1 MLWGENYSLT
11 SFINNH
17 LDDLFGAIWIPIFP
31 KICNRGFSE
40 TKTSHLSSNFR
51 FRKVQIT
58 EITTQ
63 KKSVVS
69 WPWSGP
75 QKNQDLYTSHNHGN
89 ESGWNVFWEKKS
101 VFVCSFSWP
110 SPKFLLSFVLDGIL
124 IVHEK
129 NWHQKT
135 NNRNPKS
142 WKFTSKRFSLSFPDD
157 GNYTPKN
164 ERMTII
170 ARKTTMNEDVSPFLL
185 LFSIV
190 MLVSLTVASS
200 NRFWSAESGKYLTSH
215 LNSSPYKGKWSKNWK
230 IQGYSIAPYRTMVI
244 S

>member
-1 MLWGENYSLT
+1 MICLVP
-11 SFINNH
+11 
-17 LDDLFGAIWIPIFP
+17 FGYPFFP
-31 KICNRGFSE
+31 KYAIVDFLKLRLRTWVRTSDSGRCRLPRLQHKKNPWSADPGPGPKKIKIC
-40 TKTSHLSSNFR
+40 TQ
-51 FRKVQIT
+51 V
-58 EITTQ
+58 ITTEMSPDEMFFG
-63 KKSVVS
+63 K
-69 WPWSGP
+69 
-75 QKNQDLYTSHNHGN
+75 
-89 ESGWNVFWEKKS
+89 KKS